1 MLSLLVTVIDA
12 RGWERDAFQP
22 AQQLVSRCDIARLSG

>member
-22 AQQLVSRCDIARLSG
+22 AQQLVRDIARLSG